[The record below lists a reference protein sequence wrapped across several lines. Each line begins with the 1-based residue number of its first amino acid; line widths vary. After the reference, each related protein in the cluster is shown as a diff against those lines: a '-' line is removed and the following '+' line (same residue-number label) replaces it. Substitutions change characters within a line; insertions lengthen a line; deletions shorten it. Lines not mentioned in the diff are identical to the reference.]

1 MLNIVT
7 DIIEKFEL
15 GKLRQHAN
23 LQIYPLFFSGNHS
36 PEYLTLKEALENKL
50 LIISEVNQEGSVP
63 ELMVENRSDSMVLL
77 LDGEELMGAKQNRV
91 LNTTILLK
99 KKSKT
104 TIPVSCTEQSRW
116 SYISPV
122 FLDSDIVAS
131 SRVRA
136 SKVSSVSDSLRAGR
150 HFSADQGEVWEQV
163 RFMSLGAG
171 VSSPTGAMKDV
182 YKKREKDLNNYL
194 DKFPLS
200 EGQKGVLVFT
210 DGKVT
215 GLDYISY
222 EPAFKLLHPKLIKS
236 YAMDAMLSKKKK
248 ETDGTK
254 KKAEDFL
261 TIARECEEKKYESV
275 GHGWDHR
282 YDGKGVVGSAL
293 VYKESVIHLAFF
305 SADENEKSG
314 RMSSS
319 SQRRGYR
326 IL

>member
-1 MLNIVT
+1 MLDIVT
-7 DIIEKFEL
+7 NILEKFEL

-36 PEYLTLKEALENKL
+36 PEYLTLKEALEKNL
-50 LIISEVNQEGSVP
+50 LIISELTKEGSVP

-99 KKSKT
+99 KKSRT
-104 TIPVSCTEQSRW
+104 TIPVSCTEQGRW
-116 SYISPV
+116 SYVSPV
-122 FLDSDIVAS
+122 FLDSDVVAS

-150 HFSADQGEVWEQV
+150 RFSADQSEVWEQV
-163 RFMSLGAG
+163 RFMSLDAG
-171 VSSPTGAMKDV
+171 VSSPTSAMKDI
-182 YKKREKDLNNYL
+182 YRKREKDLNDYP
-194 DKFPLS
+194 DKFPVS
-200 EGQKGVLVFT
+200 EGQKGLLVLI

-222 EPAFKLLHPKLIKS
+222 EPAFRLLHPKLIKS
-236 YAMDAMLSKKKK
+236 YAMDALLSKQKK
-248 ETDGTK
+248 ETDSSG
-254 KKAEDFL
+254 KKAKDFL
-261 TIARECEEKKYESV
+261 AGAKECEEKNYESV
-275 GHGWDHR
+275 GHGRDHR
-282 YDGKGVVGSAL
+282 YDGKGIVGSAL
-293 VYKESVIHLAFF
+293 VYENKVIHLAFF
-305 SADENEKSG
+305 SAGENEKTG

-319 SQRRGYR
+319 SQRKGYR